1 MTNVTANDQKS
12 NVPALPSTA
21 NISSCLDEHCGGG
34 SGVLFKF
41 AKDQRFRRIDDGEE
55 IPLGT
60 EFTVIYDQ
68 IQVGWI
74 RFYGKGM
81 PPERKMGPLFEGFSP
96 PPRDTLGET
105 DPSVWEKGLS
115 GQPVDPWQQQ
125 VLLPLQ
131 AADGELFIF
140 GTTSSTGRRAVGRV
154 IDECTKMLRREPDQY
169 PVVKLAL
176 GSFQHRDDRVGRV
189 TVPAFVR
196 VGKTPKTGTA
206 KIDTS
211 IEADLNDE
219 IPWK

>member
-21 NISSCLDEHCGGG
+21 NISSYLDEHCGGG

-105 DPSVWEKGLS
+105 DPSVWEKGL
-115 GQPVDPWQQQ
+115 
-125 VLLPLQ
+125 
-131 AADGELFIF
+131 I
-140 GTTSSTGRRAVGRV
+140 RV

>member
-21 NISSCLDEHCGGG
+21 NISSYLDEHCGGG

-68 IQVGWI
+68 IQVGWT

-105 DPSVWEKGLS
+105 DPVSVGEGAQRSASRPVATASPPAAAGS
-115 GQPVDPWQQQ
+115 GWRTLHLRHHLDHR
-125 VLLPLQ
+125 
-131 AADGELFIF
+131 AARCRPG
-140 GTTSSTGRRAVGRV
+140 
-154 IDECTKMLRREPDQY
+154 
-169 PVVKLAL
+169 
-176 GSFQHRDDRVGRV
+176 
-189 TVPAFVR
+189 
-196 VGKTPKTGTA
+196 
-206 KIDTS
+206 
-211 IEADLNDE
+211 N
-219 IPWK
+219 